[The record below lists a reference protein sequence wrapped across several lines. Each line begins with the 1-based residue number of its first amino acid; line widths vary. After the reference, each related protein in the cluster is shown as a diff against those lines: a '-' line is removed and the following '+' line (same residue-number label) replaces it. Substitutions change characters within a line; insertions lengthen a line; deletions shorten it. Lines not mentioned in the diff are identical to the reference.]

1 MAVLDGA
8 GTAAGVSVLVA
19 VASVVVV
26 AFFFLERKDLSLARG
41 DSARV
46 DCASVSCGDGGAIRE
61 AGGECLEL
69 TTHVDELYSEC

>member
-1 MAVLDGA
+1 VVEAGA
-8 GTAAGVSVLVA
+8 AAGVSVLVA

-26 AFFFLERKDLSLARG
+26 AFFFLEKRDLSLLRG

-46 DCASVSCGDGGAIRE
+46 DCASVSCRDGGVIRE
-61 AGGECLEL
+61 AGGGGECLEL

>member
-8 GTAAGVSVLVA
+8 GAAAGVSVLVG

-26 AFFFLERKDLSLARG
+26 AFFFLEKRDLSLLKG

-46 DCASVSCGDGGAIRE
+46 GCTLVSCGDGGAIRE
-61 AGGECLEL
+61 AGGGGR
-69 TTHVDELYSEC
+69 VP